1 METTLPET
9 VVLCPA
15 CGHHNTHDDSF
26 CELCRTS
33 LERGMRVTPEEA
45 REVDRRRRQE
55 ERRQRITRW
64 TATALITLAI
74 VAVGAFIIIVRP
86 FDPNEPQTN
95 IAASL
100 APGDWPMFQRD
111 PTRSAYAPDAGGPPE
126 GEVAWTFQT
135 NAPLPSAPA
144 VVEGVV
150 YLGTGDH
157 RIVALDADSGRL
169 IWEVETT
176 GPVDSHPAVAG
187 GFLYVGLRDGRILAL
202 DADTGG
208 QRWEFQTGDLV
219 YSSPAVHE
227 GVVYVGSADHKLYA
241 LDALDGDVIW
251 SDKTGGRITTA
262 PSVVGERV
270 VVNAQDRQ
278 TYVYNARTG
287 NLQLDYSTSETG
299 GAPAL
304 SDSLVYVSDTRG
316 TLVAI
321 DLQKRQYP
329 GEKLA
334 RWARVQLWV
343 WGWADS
349 LPVPKGFH
357 WMYRQPREDFVSTP
371 ALDARATYIVSDT
384 GNVHALDRLD
394 GERLWT
400 HSTGAEVKGSPIVAG
415 DVVYVADL
423 TGKLHGLDAA
433 SGEPVFEFDLGDRIT
448 SNVTAANDMLF
459 VPAESGA
466 LYAVR

>member
-1 METTLPET
+1 
-9 VVLCPA
+9 
-15 CGHHNTHDDSF
+15 
-26 CELCRTS
+26 
-33 LERGMRVTPEEA
+33 MRVTPEEA
-45 REVDRRRRQE
+45 REAERRRRRE
-55 ERRQRITRW
+55 ERIQRVTRW
-64 TATALITLAI
+64 SAAALITLAI
-74 VAVGAFIIIVRP
+74 VGAAAFMIIVRP

-95 IAASL
+95 IGASL

-111 PTRSAYAPDAGGPPE
+111 PTRSAFAPDASGPPE
-126 GEVAWTFQT
+126 GKVAWTFRT
-135 NAPLPSAPA
+135 DAPLPSAPA
-144 VVEGVV
+144 VVGGVV

-157 RIVALDADSGRL
+157 RIVALDADSGQL

-187 GFLYVGLRDGRILAL
+187 GFLFAGLRDGRVLAL

-208 QRWEFQTGDLV
+208 LRWEFQTGDLV
-219 YSSPAVHE
+219 YSSPAVSD
-227 GVVYVGSADHKLYA
+227 GVVYIGSADRRLYA

-251 SDKTGGRITTA
+251 SDRTGGRITTA

-270 VVNAQDRQ
+270 VVNAQDRR

-287 NLQLDYSTSETG
+287 DLQLDYVTSETG
-299 GAPAL
+299 GAPTL
-304 SDSLVYVSDTRG
+304 SDSLIYVSDTRG
-316 TLVAI
+316 RLFAI

-357 WMYRQPREDFVSTP
+357 WMYRQPREDFVTTP
-371 ALDARATYIVSDT
+371 ALDGRAAYIVSDT
-384 GNVHALDRLD
+384 GNVYALDRLD

-400 HSTGAEVKGSPIVAG
+400 HSMGAEVKGSPTVAG
-415 DVVYVADL
+415 DVVYVADI
-423 TGKLHGLDAA
+423 TGKMRGLDAL
-433 SGEPVFEFDLGDRIT
+433 SGETVWEFDLADRIT

-459 VPAESGA
+459 VAAESGA